1 MFDDFKQKVKMI
13 AKSKCLTYAQIA
25 EKSGVKESTIKAFMC
40 GATDSRRVAENIADV
55 LGVEIVYSNG
65 KYKINSNKT
74 EKEGEPMPDNIEL
87 RGCDSAM
94 TRQVIVTKS
103 LKGSGKENDP
113 CREVIQYWT
122 LDGELIVT
130 KSQYEEGKR

>member
-1 MFDDFKQKVKMI
+1 MI

-40 GATDSRRVAENIADV
+40 GTTDSRRVAENIADV

-74 EKEGEPMPDNIEL
+74 EKEGEPMTNNIEL

-94 TRQVIVTKS
+94 TRQVIVTKA
-103 LKGSGKENDP
+103 LKFLQRGMHG
-113 CREVIQYWT
+113 
-122 LDGELIVT
+122 
-130 KSQYEEGKR
+130 